1 MLVPRLNAKIGQE
14 NDGKITGSMLME
26 KDSTKGGY
34 EMVSLSEVVDR
45 KEFIARAG
53 VCLEQDPALAVDL
66 ALERLRIYPD
76 DVEAKIVLGI
86 GWYRKGEKDP
96 ALDLLRGLIDDMIRW
111 SPAFSILSELCR
123 DRGLDEEAERA
134 TRIYMSMNP
143 ESPEAIADLEDR
155 LRRESRMYPEP
166 GPEKSDEEVG
176 LPRSSDFK
184 TLTLADLYARQGYR
198 ELAEALLKEI
208 LASDPQNQDALD
220 RLAKLRPQAREEVVA
235 AAAGEVAPDGGRGDL
250 FFGEP
255 VAPPFQGLFS
265 RTVATGLLESDEPA
279 PGAAAA
285 DGQEPAVPK
294 RRERVV
300 GELNRWLA
308 SLDRMKGNA

>member
-1 MLVPRLNAKIGQE
+1 VLVPRLNAKIGQE

-235 AAAGEVAPDGGRGDL
+235 AAAGEVAPDGERGDL

>member
-1 MLVPRLNAKIGQE
+1 
-14 NDGKITGSMLME
+14 ME
-26 KDSTKGGY
+26 KDGTQGGY

-53 VCLEQDPALAVDL
+53 ACLEQDPALAVDL

-96 ALDLLRGLIDDMIRW
+96 ALDVLRGLSDDMVRW
-111 SPAFSILSELCR
+111 SPAFTILSELCR

-155 LRRESRMYPEP
+155 LRRESRTYPEP

-176 LPRSSDFK
+176 LPRSADFK

-220 RLAKLRPQAREEVVA
+220 RLAKLRPQAREEVIA
-235 AAAGEVAPDGGRGDL
+235 TAAGETVPDGGRRDL

-265 RTVATGLLESDEPA
+265 RTVTTGLLEPDELA

-285 DGQEPAVPK
+285 EGREGAVPK

-308 SLDRMKGNA
+308 SLDRMKGHA

>member
-1 MLVPRLNAKIGQE
+1 
-14 NDGKITGSMLME
+14 ME

-176 LPRSSDFK
+176 LPRAADFK

-235 AAAGEVAPDGGRGDL
+235 AAAGEVAPDGERGDL